1 MQKSIS
7 SSKSA
12 LLLLSMLGVLIVST
26 LVAISSYFL
35 LPSIELDLK
44 TKLVANLSQ
53 TGITSSNISVSGR
66 NITLYGSVS
75 SNTDIIVAE
84 DIAKSIW
91 GVRRVNNSLL
101 IKTEEIE

>member
-1 MQKSIS
+1 VQKSIS

>member
-1 MQKSIS
+1 
-7 SSKSA
+7 
-12 LLLLSMLGVLIVST
+12 MLGVLIIST
-26 LVAISSYFL
+26 LVAISSYFI

-53 TGITSSNISVSGR
+53 TGLTSSNIRVSGR

-75 SNTDIIVAE
+75 SNTDITVAE

-91 GVRRVNNSLL
+91 GVRQVNNSLL